1 MWEKKHP
8 PRFMLDRKTME
19 RIAIFASGTG
29 SNAKKIIE
37 YFNGHPNIEVGLVVA
52 NKPDAPVLGM
62 AEESGI
68 GTLRI
73 NRSGLYQSE
82 DLLAQLSN
90 AGITFI
96 VLAGFLWLVPAY
108 LVNAYRGRMV
118 NIHPALLPKFGG
130 KGMYGI
136 HVHRA
141 VKDAGVPETGITIH
155 LVNEAYDEGDA
166 LFQARCLVEPTD
178 TPEQIAGKV
187 LRLEHEHFAPVI
199 EKYINALNS

>member
-1 MWEKKHP
+1 
-8 PRFMLDRKTME
+8 ME

-37 YFNGHPNIEVGLVVA
+37 YFRAHPNIEVGLVVA
-52 NKPDAPVLGM
+52 NKPDAPVLAM
-62 AEESGI
+62 AEELGI
-68 GTLRI
+68 ETLRI
-73 NRSGLYQSE
+73 NRSGFYQSE
-82 DLLAQLSN
+82 GLLGQLTG

-130 KGMYGI
+130 KGMYGM

-141 VKDAGVPETGITIH
+141 VRNAGEPETGITIH

-166 LFQARCLVEPTD
+166 LYQAKCSVEPSD

-187 LRLEHEHFAPVI
+187 HQLEHEHFAPVI
-199 EKYINALNS
+199 EKYIKALNS

>member
-1 MWEKKHP
+1 
-8 PRFMLDRKTME
+8 ME

-37 YFNGHPNIEVGLVVA
+37 YFRAHPNIEVGLVVA
-52 NKPDAPVLGM
+52 NKPDAPVLAM
-62 AEESGI
+62 AEELGI
-68 GTLRI
+68 ETLRI
-73 NRSGLYQSE
+73 NRSGFYQSE
-82 DLLAQLSN
+82 GLLAQLTG

-130 KGMYGI
+130 KGMYGM

-141 VKDAGVPETGITIH
+141 VRNAGEPETGITIH

-166 LFQARCLVEPTD
+166 LYQAKCSVEPSD

-187 LRLEHEHFAPVI
+187 HQLEHEHFAPVI
-199 EKYINALNS
+199 EKYIKALNS